1 MQKNGV
7 QKMGK
12 HIVIQ
17 HNWDCIPC
25 GKDGCNGSKISDCLM
40 QFDMNKIFKIIE
52 ERI

>member
-1 MQKNGV
+1 VDNGI

-40 QFDMNKIFKIIE
+40 QFDMNEVKNIIE
-52 ERI
+52 ERL